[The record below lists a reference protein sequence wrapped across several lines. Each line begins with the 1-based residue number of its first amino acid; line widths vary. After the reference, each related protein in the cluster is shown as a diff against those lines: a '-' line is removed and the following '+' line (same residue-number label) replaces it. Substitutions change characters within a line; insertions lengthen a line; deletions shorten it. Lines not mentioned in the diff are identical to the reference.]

1 MSQSL
6 NPIQQLGRLGQS
18 VWYDNMYRALIDTG
32 ELQRLI
38 ESGVTGLTSNPTIF
52 EKAIS
57 SSDDYDE
64 SLVAHARR
72 SDDPQDLFEGLAVE
86 DIRAA
91 ADLLLPIYE
100 RTEGADGFA
109 SLEVNPHLAH
119 NTKGTIKAARRL
131 FLALDRPNVMI
142 KVPATPEGIPAIRD
156 LIGRGINVN
165 VTLIFSLE
173 MYARVRDAYVA
184 GLEDLIASGGDPAR
198 VSSVASFF
206 VSRVDTSV
214 DGLIGESGGALDEYA
229 GKAAVANAKIAYQD
243 FKSTFSTGR
252 FRAVAER
259 GARVQRPLWAST
271 STKNPEY
278 SDVLYVETLIGPH
291 TVNTMPD
298 ATLAAFMEHGTARTS
313 IEEGADEA
321 REVISALETGGISME
336 AVTTQLMHDGV
347 KAFADSFDELL
358 DNIVAKRDKLLS
370 KLAAPAGASLGKA
383 LATADEAVAS
393 LQDSDTV
400 ARIWSGDHTLW
411 SSKPTEI
418 MDRLGWL
425 DVPSLMLDCVDE
437 LIEFA
442 REIRDEGTRHVVLLG
457 MGGSSL
463 GAEVLGQCAESPSSL
478 AGEGRVEGD
487 SNFHPNPN
495 PLPEGE
501 GTSTYHPHLNP
512 LPSRE
517 RRIIEGWPELIVLD
531 STIPARIASVVE
543 SIDPAR
549 TLFLVSSKSGTTIEP
564 NMLYKFFRSVVED
577 VVGAENAGN
586 RFVAITDDGT
596 ALDELA
602 QEDGFRRV
610 FRNRPDIGGRY
621 SVLSYFGLV
630 PAALVGFEVRRLL
643 NSAVAMQGACG
654 VSVPVSAHPGAWF
667 GAVLGALAL
676 KGRDKLT
683 ILTSPSL
690 SSFGLWAEQ
699 LVAESL
705 GKDGMGIVPIA
716 GEPVENL
723 GRVGDDRMF
732 VSLEL
737 AGDDAEVGALAN
749 RLVSDGHPV
758 VRYRIDNVSE
768 LGGEFYRWQFAIA
781 VAGAVMGVHPFDQ
794 PDVQRAKDLTDEAL
808 ARFKSHGEAPTLV
821 STGSGEEL
829 VSSMGPE
836 EYFAILV
843 YLEQTPELDAA
854 LDELRSVIASKYSVP
869 TTVGYGP
876 RYLHSTGQL
885 HKGGANKVVALMLA
899 APHAQDVDIPGE
911 SFSFGVLADAQA
923 SSDLEALRSA
933 GRSVGCVVFEDAESG
948 ASGIKA
954 LANNL

>member
-1 MSQSL
+1 M
-6 NPIQQLGRLGQS
+6 
-18 VWYDNMYRALIDTG
+18 
-32 ELQRLI
+32 
-38 ESGVTGLTSNPTIF
+38 
-52 EKAIS
+52 
-57 SSDDYDE
+57 
-64 SLVAHARR
+64 
-72 SDDPQDLFEGLAVE
+72 
-86 DIRAA
+86 
-91 ADLLLPIYE
+91 
-100 RTEGADGFA
+100 
-109 SLEVNPHLAH
+109 
-119 NTKGTIKAARRL
+119 
-131 FLALDRPNVMI
+131 
-142 KVPATPEGIPAIRD
+142 
-156 LIGRGINVN
+156 
-165 VTLIFSLE
+165 
-173 MYARVRDAYVA
+173 RDAYVA
-184 GLEDLIASGGDPAR
+184 GLEDLVAAGGDPAR

-243 FKSTFSTGR
+243 FKSTFSTDR
-252 FRAVAER
+252 FRAVAEH

-313 IEEGADEA
+313 IEDGADEA
-321 REVISALETGGISME
+321 RATISALEDGGVSME

-370 KLAAPAGASLGKA
+370 ELAAPAGASLGKA
-383 LATADEAVAS
+383 RATADEAVAS
-393 LQDSDTV
+393 LQDSDAV

-411 SSKPTEI
+411 SSVPTEI
-418 MDRLGWL
+418 TDRLGWL
-425 DVPSLMLDCVDE
+425 DTPSSMLNSVDN
-437 LIEFA
+437 LVRFA
-442 REIRDEGTRHVVLLG
+442 HDVRDEGTRHVVLLG

-463 GAEVLGQCAESPSSL
+463 GAEVLGRCVNPPDRL
-478 AGEGRVEGD
+478 AGEGLDEGD
-487 SNFHPNPN
+487 STF
-495 PLPEGE
+495 
-501 GTSTYHPHLNP
+501 HPHLNP

-531 STIPARIASVVE
+531 STIPARIASVAE

-564 NMLYKFFRSVVED
+564 NMLYKYFRSVVED
-577 VVGAENAGN
+577 AVGAESAED
-586 RFVAITDDGT
+586 RFVAITDAGT
-596 ALDELA
+596 ALDALA
-602 QEDGFRRV
+602 QQAGFRRV

-630 PAALVGFEVRRLL
+630 PAALVGFDVRGLL

-654 VSVPVSAHPGAWF
+654 ASIPVSSNAGAWL
-667 GAVLGALAL
+667 GAVLGSLALA
-676 KGRDKLT
+676 GRDKLS

-690 SSFGLWAEQ
+690 ASFGLWAEQ

-705 GKDGMGIVPIA
+705 GKSGMGIVPIA
-716 GEPVENL
+716 GEPVEAL
-723 GRVGDDRMF
+723 RQVGDDRLF

-737 AGDDAEVGALAN
+737 TGDGSGIDALAE
-749 RLVSDGHPV
+749 RLVSGGHPV
-758 VRYRIDNVSE
+758 VRYEIGEVSE

-808 ARFKSHGEAPTLV
+808 ARFESDGVAPSLASV
-821 STGSGEEL
+821 GSVAEL
-829 VSSMGPE
+829 VSGMGTG
-836 EYFAILV
+836 EYLAILA

-854 LDELRSVIASKYSVP
+854 LAGLRSAVASKYSVP

-885 HKGGANKVVALMLA
+885 HKGGANNVAALMLT
-899 APHAQDVDIPGE
+899 APHAQDVGIPGE

-933 GRSVGCVVFEDAESG
+933 GRKVGCVVLEEATDATK
-948 ASGIKA
+948 GIKA
-954 LANNL
+954 LSERL

>member
-1 MSQSL
+1 MSQTL
-6 NPIQQLGRLGQS
+6 NPIQQLGQLGQS

-38 ESGVTGLTSNPTIF
+38 DSGVTGLTSNPTIF

-119 NTKGTIKAARRL
+119 DTKGTIKAARRL

-252 FRAVAER
+252 FRTVADR

-313 IEEGADEA
+313 IEDGADEA
-321 REVISALETGGISME
+321 REVISALEAGGVSME

-370 KLAAPAGASLGKA
+370 ALAAPAGASLGKA

-393 LQDSDTV
+393 LEDSDAV
-400 ARIWSGDHTLW
+400 ARIWSRDHTLW
-411 SSKPTEI
+411 SSDPTEI
-418 MDRLGWL
+418 TDRLGWL
-425 DVPSLMLDCVDE
+425 DVPSSMLDSVDE

-442 REIRDEGTRHVVLLG
+442 REVRDEGTRHVVLLG

-487 SNFHPNPN
+487 SNFHP
-495 PLPEGE
+495 
-501 GTSTYHPHLNP
+501 HLNP
-512 LPSRE
+512 PPSRE

-577 VVGAENAGN
+577 VVGAKNAGN
-586 RFVAITDDGT
+586 RFVAITDADT

-630 PAALVGFEVRRLL
+630 PAALIGFEVRGLL
-643 NSAVAMQGACG
+643 VSAVAMQSASGARI
-654 VSVPVSAHPGAWF
+654 PVAAHPGAWF
-667 GAVLGALAL
+667 GAVLGSLAL

-690 SSFGLWAEQ
+690 ASSGLWSEQ

-716 GEPVENL
+716 GEPVEAL
-723 GRVGDDRMF
+723 GRIGDDRLF

-737 AGDDAEVGALAN
+737 AGDGSEVGALAN

-758 VRYRIDNVSE
+758 VRYRIDDVSE
-768 LGGEFYRWQFAIA
+768 LGGEFYRWQFAVA
-781 VAGAVMGVHPFDQ
+781 VAGAVIGVHPFDQ
-794 PDVQRAKDLTDEAL
+794 PDVQRAKDLTDEGL
-808 ARFKSHGEAPTLV
+808 ARFKSQGEAPSLA
-821 STGSGEEL
+821 SIGSVEEL
-829 VSSMGPE
+829 VSGMGPG
-836 EYFAILV
+836 EYLAILV

-854 LDELRSVIASKYSVP
+854 LDELRSEIASKYSVP

-885 HKGGANKVVALMLA
+885 HKGGANKVAALMLT
-899 APHAQDVDIPGE
+899 APHTKDIDIPGE

-933 GRSVGCVVFEDAESG
+933 GRRVGCVVFG
-948 ASGIKA
+948 GTASVA
-954 LANNL
+954 SEVANLAKGL

>member
-1 MSQSL
+1 MSQTL

-18 VWYDNMYRALIDTG
+18 VWYDNMYRALIETG

-38 ESGVTGLTSNPTIF
+38 DSGVTGLTSNPTIF

-64 SLVAHARR
+64 SLVAHAKR
-72 SDDPQDLFEGLAVE
+72 SSDPQDLFEGLAVE

-119 NTKGTIKAARRL
+119 DTKGTIKAARRL

-184 GLEDLIASGGDPAR
+184 GLEDLVAAGGDPAR

-206 VSRVDTSV
+206 VSRVDSSV
-214 DGLIGESGGALDEYA
+214 DGLIGDSGGALDEYA

-243 FKSTFSTGR
+243 FKSTFSTDR

-298 ATLAAFMEHGTARTS
+298 ATLAAFMEHGTARTA
-313 IEEGADEA
+313 IEDDVDES
-321 REVISALETGGISME
+321 RDVISALEAGGVSME
-336 AVTTQLMHDGV
+336 AVTTQLMHAGV

-358 DNIVAKRDKLLS
+358 DNIVVKRDKLLS
-370 KLAAPAGASLGKA
+370 AVAAPAGGSLGKA

-393 LQDSDTV
+393 LQDSDAA

-411 SSKPTEI
+411 STDPTEI
-418 MDRLGWL
+418 TDRLGWL
-425 DVPSLMLDCVDE
+425 DTPSSMLDSVDD
-437 LIEFA
+437 LTLFA
-442 REIRDEGTRHVVLLG
+442 NAVRNEGTKHVVLLG

-463 GAEVLGQCAESPSSL
+463 GAEVLGQCALRQAQDERFTKLPTPVSPSM
-478 AGEGRVEGD
+478 
-487 SNFHPNPN
+487 
-495 PLPEGE
+495 
-501 GTSTYHPHLNP
+501 
-512 LPSRE
+512 E
-517 RRIIEGWPELIVLD
+517 RKPGLGWPELIVLD

-543 SIDPAR
+543 SIDPAS

-577 VVGAENAGN
+577 AIGAESAGS
-586 RFVAITDDGT
+586 RFVAITDADS
-596 ALDELA
+596 ALDELG
-602 QEDGFRRV
+602 QEAGFRRV

-630 PAALVGFEVRRLL
+630 PAALIGLDIRSLL
-643 NSAVAMQGACG
+643 NSAMAMQGACG
-654 VSVPVSAHPGAWF
+654 RTIPVSSNAGAWF
-667 GAVLGALAL
+667 GAVLGSLAL
-676 KGRDKLT
+676 EGRDKLT

-690 SSFGLWAEQ
+690 ASFGLWAEQ

-705 GKDGMGIVPIA
+705 GKNGMGIVPVA
-716 GEPVENL
+716 GEPVEAL
-723 GRVGDDRMF
+723 GQVGDDRLF
-732 VSLEL
+732 VSLEMTG
-737 AGDDAEVGALAN
+737 GDGFQTRPYAE
-749 RLVSDGHPV
+749 RLVSEGHPV
-758 VRYRIDNVSE
+758 IRYRITDVNG
-768 LGGEFYRWQFAIA
+768 LGGEFYRWQFAVA

-808 ARFKSHGEAPTLV
+808 TRFKVDGEAPTLAAM
-821 STGSGEEL
+821 GSVEEL
-829 VSSMGPE
+829 VSGMEPG
-836 EYFAILV
+836 EYLAILA
-843 YLEQTPELDAA
+843 YLEQTPEVDAA
-854 LDELRSVIASKYSVP
+854 LAELRSAIASKYSVP
-869 TTVGYGP
+869 TTLGYGP

-885 HKGGANKVVALMLA
+885 HKGGANNVAALMLM
-899 APHAQDVDIPGE
+899 APYVQDIGIPGE

-933 GRSVGCVVFEDAESG
+933 GRSVGCVVFGDADKVTSEI
-948 ASGIKA
+948 AD
-954 LANNL
+954 LAMRL

>member
-1 MSQSL
+1 MTQSL
-6 NPIQQLGRLGQS
+6 NPIQQLGQLGQS
-18 VWYDNMYRALIDTG
+18 VWYDNMYRALIETG

-38 ESGVTGLTSNPTIF
+38 DSGVTGLTSNPTIF

-119 NTKGTIKAARRL
+119 DTKGTIKAARRL

-214 DGLIGESGGALDEYA
+214 DGKIGESGGALDEYA

-243 FKSTFSTGR
+243 FKSTFSTDR

-313 IEEGADEA
+313 IEDGADEA
-321 REVISALETGGISME
+321 REVISALEAGGVSME

-370 KLAAPAGASLGKA
+370 ALAAPAGASLGKA

-393 LQDSDTV
+393 LEDSDAV

-411 SSKPTEI
+411 SSDPTEI
-418 MDRLGWL
+418 TDRLGWL
-425 DVPSLMLDCVDE
+425 DVPSSMLDCVDE

-442 REIRDEGTRHVVLLG
+442 REVRDEGTRHVVLLG

-463 GAEVLGQCAESPSSL
+463 GAEVLGQCAESPSSP

-487 SNFHPNPN
+487 SNF
-495 PLPEGE
+495 
-501 GTSTYHPHLNP
+501 HPHLNP

-577 VVGAENAGN
+577 AVGAENAGN
-586 RFVAITDDGT
+586 RFVAITDADT

-602 QEDGFRRV
+602 QEVGFRRV

-630 PAALVGFEVRRLL
+630 PAVLIGFKVRGLLV
-643 NSAVAMQGACG
+643 SAVAMQSASGARI
-654 VSVPVSAHPGAWF
+654 PVAAHPGAWF
-667 GAVLGALAL
+667 GAVLGSLAL

-690 SSFGLWAEQ
+690 ASFGLWAEQ

-705 GKDGMGIVPIA
+705 GKSGMGIVPIE
-716 GEPVENL
+716 GEPVEAL
-723 GRVGDDRMF
+723 GQIGDDRLF

-758 VRYRIDNVSE
+758 VRYRIDDVIE

-808 ARFKSHGEAPTLV
+808 ARFKSHGEAPTLA
-821 STGSGEEL
+821 SAGSVEEVASGMEPADYL
-829 VSSMGPE
+829 
-836 EYFAILV
+836 AILA

-854 LDELRSVIASKYSVP
+854 LVKLRSAIASKYSMP

-885 HKGGANKVVALMLA
+885 HKGGANNVAALMLT
-899 APHAQDVDIPGE
+899 APHSQDIDIQGE
-911 SFSFGVLADAQA
+911 NFSFGVLADAQA

-933 GRSVGCVVFEDAESG
+933 GRRVGCVVFEDAESG

>member
-1 MSQSL
+1 MSQTL
-6 NPIQQLGRLGQS
+6 NPIQQLGQLGQS
-18 VWYDNMYRALIDTG
+18 VWYDNMYRALIETG

-38 ESGVTGLTSNPTIF
+38 DSGVTGLTSNPTIF

-119 NTKGTIKAARRL
+119 DTKGTIKAARRL

-142 KVPATPEGIPAIRD
+142 KVPATPEGIPAIRN

-184 GLEDLIASGGDPAR
+184 GLEDLVAAGGDPAR

-243 FKSTFSTGR
+243 FKSTFSTDR
-252 FRAVAER
+252 FRAVADH

-313 IEEGADEA
+313 IEDDVDESRA
-321 REVISALETGGISME
+321 AISALEAGGVSMD

-370 KLAAPAGASLGKA
+370 ALAAPAGASLGKA

-393 LQDSDTV
+393 LQDSNAV

-411 SSKPTEI
+411 SSDPTEI
-418 MDRLGWL
+418 TDRLGWL
-425 DVPSLMLDCVDE
+425 DVPTYMLDSVDD
-437 LIEFA
+437 LTQFA
-442 REIRDEGTRHVVLLG
+442 LEVRDEGTNHVVLLG

-463 GAEVLGQCAESPSSL
+463 GAEVLGGCAEAPSPL
-478 AGEGRVEGD
+478 AREGWDEGD
-487 SNFHPNPN
+487 SNFHPHPN

-501 GTSTYHPHLNP
+501 GTFTSH
-512 LPSRE
+512 SSAGR
-517 RRIIEGWPELIVLD
+517 GWPELIVLD
-531 STIPARIASVVE
+531 STVPARIARVVE

-577 VVGAENAGN
+577 AVGAENAGN
-586 RFVAITDDGT
+586 RFVAITDADT
-596 ALDELA
+596 ALSELGREA
-602 QEDGFRRV
+602 GFRRV

-630 PAALVGFEVRRLL
+630 PAALIGFDDRGLL
-643 NSAVAMQGACG
+643 DSAVAMRGKCGAG
-654 VSVPVSAHPGAWF
+654 VPVAMNAGAWF
-667 GAVLGALAL
+667 GAVLGSLALA
-676 KGRDKLT
+676 GRDKLT
-683 ILTSPSL
+683 VLTSPSL
-690 SSFGLWAEQ
+690 ASFGLWAEQ

-716 GEPVENL
+716 GEPVEAL
-723 GRVGDDRMF
+723 GRIGDDRLF
-732 VSLEL
+732 VSLEMARDGSEIDSL
-737 AGDDAEVGALAN
+737 AD
-749 RLVSDGHPV
+749 RLVSDGHPMI
-758 VRYRIDNVSE
+758 RYRIDDVSD

-808 ARFKSHGEAPTLV
+808 ARFESHGEAPTLA
-821 STGSGEEL
+821 SMGSVEEL
-829 VSSMGPE
+829 VSGMGPG
-836 EYFAILV
+836 EYLAILA

-854 LDELRSVIASKYSVP
+854 LGKLRSAVASKYSVP
-869 TTVGYGP
+869 TTLGYGP

-885 HKGGANKVVALMLA
+885 HKGGANNVAALMLT
-899 APHAQDVDIPGE
+899 APHAQDIDIPGE

-933 GRSVGCVVFEDAESG
+933 GRNTAAIVLGDSV
-948 ASGIKA
+948 ASVYELVNSVAG
-954 LANNL
+954 

>member
-1 MSQSL
+1 MSTLQNSF

-18 VWYDNMYRALIDTG
+18 VWYDNMYRALIETG

-38 ESGVTGLTSNPTIF
+38 DSGVTGLTSNPTIF

-100 RTEGADGFA
+100 KTEGADGFA

-119 NTKGTIKAARRL
+119 DTKGTIKAARRL
-131 FLALDRPNVMI
+131 FGALDRPNVMI

-173 MYARVRDAYVA
+173 MYSRVREAYMA
-184 GLEDLIASGGDPAR
+184 GLEDLIASGGDLAR

-214 DGLIGESGGALDEYA
+214 DGLIGESGGALDDYQ

-243 FKSTFSTGR
+243 FKATFGTNR
-252 FRAVAER
+252 FRAMSER

-313 IEEGADEA
+313 IEDGADEA
-321 REVISALETGGISME
+321 RATISVLESGGISMD

-358 DNIVAKRDKLLS
+358 ENIVAKRDKLLS
-370 KLAAPAGASLGKA
+370 ALAAPAGVSLGKA
-383 LATADEAVAS
+383 RATADEAVAS
-393 LQDSDTV
+393 LEDTDAV
-400 ARIWSGDHTLW
+400 ARIWSGDHTVW
-411 SSKPTEI
+411 SSDPTEI
-418 MDRLGWL
+418 TDRLGWL
-425 DVPSLMLDCVDE
+425 DTPSSMLDCVDD
-437 LIEFA
+437 LTRFA
-442 REIRDEGTRHVVLLG
+442 DQVRDDGIRHVVLLG

-463 GAEVLGQCAESPSSL
+463 GAEVLWQCAKAPSPL
-478 AGEGRVEGD
+478 AGE
-487 SNFHPNPN
+487 S
-495 PLPEGE
+495 
-501 GTSTYHPHLNP
+501 
-512 LPSRE
+512 
-517 RRIIEGWPELIVLD
+517 WPELIVLD
-531 STIPARIASVVE
+531 STIPARIQSVVE
-543 SIDPAR
+543 SIDPAH

-564 NMLYKFFRSVVED
+564 NMLYKLFRSVVED
-577 VVGAENAGN
+577 AVGGESAGD
-586 RFVAITDDGT
+586 RFVAITDAGT

-602 QEDGFRRV
+602 VQARFRKV

-630 PAALVGFEVRRLL
+630 PASLIGFDIRGLL
-643 NSAVAMQGACG
+643 NSATTMQGACG
-654 VSVPVSAHPGAWF
+654 QGVSASVNAGAWL
-667 GAVLGALAL
+667 GAVLGSLALA
-676 KGRDKLT
+676 GRDKLT

-690 SSFGLWAEQ
+690 ASFGLWAEQ

-705 GKDGMGIVPIA
+705 GKNGMGIVPIA
-716 GEPVENL
+716 GEPVEAL
-723 GRVGDDRMF
+723 GQAGDDRLF

-737 AGDDAEVGALAN
+737 VGDSSEVEVLAGRMAA
-749 RLVSDGHPV
+749 DGHPL
-758 VRYRIDNVSE
+758 VRYIIGDVSD
-768 LGGEFYRWQFAIA
+768 LGGEFYRWQFAVA

-794 PDVQRAKDLTDEAL
+794 PDVQRAKDLTDQAL
-808 ARFKSHGEAPTLV
+808 GRFMSHGEAPTLASLGSV
-821 STGSGEEL
+821 KELITGMRPGDYL
-829 VSSMGPE
+829 
-836 EYFAILV
+836 AILA

-854 LDELRSVIASKYSVP
+854 LAKLRSAIASKYSIP
-869 TTVGYGP
+869 TTLGYGP

-885 HKGGANKVVALMLA
+885 HKGGANNVAALLLT
-899 APHAQDVDIPGE
+899 APHLQDIDIPGE
-911 SFSFGVLADAQA
+911 SFSFGILANAQA

-933 GRSVGCVVFEDAESG
+933 GRKVGGVVLGDAAGAKAGIAALAES
-948 ASGIKA
+948 
-954 LANNL
+954 L

>member
-1 MSQSL
+1 MRRRQPVSVSQNSL
-6 NPIQQLGRLGQS
+6 NPIQQLGQLGQS
-18 VWYDNMYRALIDTG
+18 VWYDNMYRALIETG

-38 ESGVTGLTSNPTIF
+38 DSGITGLTSNPTIF

-72 SDDPQDLFEGLAVE
+72 SADPQDLFEGLAVE

-100 RTEGADGFA
+100 GTEGADGFA

-119 NTKGTIKAARRL
+119 DTKGTIKAARRL
-131 FLALDRPNVMI
+131 FSALDRPNVMI

-173 MYARVRDAYVA
+173 MYARVREAYIA
-184 GLEDLIASGGDPAR
+184 GVEDLIASGGDPAR

-214 DGLIGESGGALDEYA
+214 DGLIGDSGGALDEYA

-243 FKSTFSTGR
+243 FKSTFSTDR
-252 FRAVAER
+252 FRAAAQH

-313 IEEGADEA
+313 IEDGVDEA
-321 REVISALETGGISME
+321 RATISALEAGGVSMD

-370 KLAAPAGASLGKA
+370 ALAAPAGASLGKA
-383 LATADEAVAS
+383 RATADEAVAS
-393 LQDSDTV
+393 LEETDAV

-411 SSKPTEI
+411 SSDPTEI
-418 MDRLGWL
+418 ADRLGWL
-425 DVPSLMLDCVDE
+425 DTPSSMLDSVDD
-437 LIEFA
+437 LTRFA
-442 REIRDEGTRHVVLLG
+442 NQVREEGIRHVVLLG

-463 GAEVLGQCAESPSSL
+463 GAEVLWQCAKAPSPL
-478 AGEGRVEGD
+478 AGEGWDEGD
-487 SNFHPNPN
+487 
-495 PLPEGE
+495 
-501 GTSTYHPHLNP
+501 STYHPHLNP

-517 RRIIEGWPELIVLD
+517 RRLREGWPELIVLD

-577 VVGAENAGN
+577 AVGAENAGD
-586 RFVAITDDGT
+586 RFVAITDADT

-602 QEDGFRRV
+602 QEAGFRRV

-630 PAALVGFEVRRLL
+630 PAALVGF
-643 NSAVAMQGACG
+643 
-654 VSVPVSAHPGAWF
+654 
-667 GAVLGALAL
+667 
-676 KGRDKLT
+676 D
-683 ILTSPSL
+683 I
-690 SSFGLWAEQ
+690 
-699 LVAESL
+699 
-705 GKDGMGIVPIA
+705 
-716 GEPVENL
+716 
-723 GRVGDDRMF
+723 RV
-732 VSLEL
+732 
-737 AGDDAEVGALAN
+737 
-749 RLVSDGHPV
+749 
-758 VRYRIDNVSE
+758 
-768 LGGEFYRWQFAIA
+768 
-781 VAGAVMGVHPFDQ
+781 
-794 PDVQRAKDLTDEAL
+794 
-808 ARFKSHGEAPTLV
+808 
-821 STGSGEEL
+821 
-829 VSSMGPE
+829 
-836 EYFAILV
+836 
-843 YLEQTPELDAA
+843 
-854 LDELRSVIASKYSVP
+854 
-869 TTVGYGP
+869 
-876 RYLHSTGQL
+876 
-885 HKGGANKVVALMLA
+885 
-899 APHAQDVDIPGE
+899 
-911 SFSFGVLADAQA
+911 
-923 SSDLEALRSA
+923 
-933 GRSVGCVVFEDAESG
+933 C
-948 ASGIKA
+948 
-954 LANNL
+954 

>member
-1 MSQSL
+1 MSVLQNSL

-18 VWYDNMYRALIDTG
+18 VWYDNMYRALIETG

-38 ESGVTGLTSNPTIF
+38 DSGVTGLTSNPTIF

-100 RTEGADGFA
+100 NTEGADGFA

-119 NTKGTIKAARRL
+119 DTKGTIKAARRL
-131 FLALDRPNVMI
+131 FAALDRPNVMI

-173 MYARVRDAYVA
+173 MYSRVREAYMA

-198 VSSVASFF
+198 VASVASFF

-214 DGLIGESGGALDEYA
+214 DGLIGESRGALNDYQ

-243 FKSTFSTGR
+243 FKATFGTDR
-252 FRAVAER
+252 FRSMAEH

-278 SDVLYVETLIGPH
+278 SDVLYVETLIGPD

-313 IEEGADEA
+313 IEDDADEA
-321 REVISALETGGISME
+321 RATISALEAGGVSMD

-358 DNIVAKRDKLLS
+358 ENIVAKRDKLLS
-370 KLAAPAGASLGKA
+370 ALAAPAGVSLGKA
-383 LATADEAVAS
+383 RATADEAVAS
-393 LQDSDTV
+393 LEDTDAV

-411 SSKPTEI
+411 SSDPTEI
-418 MDRLGWL
+418 TDRLGWL
-425 DVPSLMLDCVDE
+425 DTPSSMLDCVDD
-437 LIEFA
+437 LTRFA
-442 REIRDEGTRHVVLLG
+442 HEVRDDGIRHVVLLG

-463 GAEVLGQCAESPSSL
+463 GAEVLWQCATFMVGAGFKPAPTAPLHAPVSSL
-478 AGEGRVEGD
+478 G
-487 SNFHPNPN
+487 
-495 PLPEGE
+495 
-501 GTSTYHPHLNP
+501 
-512 LPSRE
+512 E
-517 RRIIEGWPELIVLD
+517 RRPREAWPELIVLD
-531 STIPARIASVVE
+531 STIPARIHSVVE

-549 TLFLVSSKSGTTIEP
+549 TLFLVSSKSGTTVEP

-577 VVGAENAGN
+577 AIGSESACHSRESGN
-586 RFVAITDDGT
+586 RFVAITDTGT

-602 QEDGFRRV
+602 VQERFRKV

-630 PAALVGFEVRRLL
+630 PASLIGFDIRGLL
-643 NSAVAMQGACG
+643 DSAVEMQTACG
-654 VSVPVSAHPGAWF
+654 PSISVSANAGAWF
-667 GAVLGALAL
+667 GAMLGSLALA
-676 KGRDKLT
+676 GHDKLT

-690 SSFGLWAEQ
+690 ASFGLWAEQ

-705 GKDGMGIVPIA
+705 GKNGLGIVPIA
-716 GEPVENL
+716 NEPVEAL
-723 GRVGDDRMF
+723 EHIGDDRLF

-737 AGDDAEVGALAN
+737 AGEDLVGAGLKPALIDRLA
-749 RLVSDGHPV
+749 SDGHPV
-758 VRYRIDNVSE
+758 VRYKINDISA

-781 VAGAVMGVHPFDQ
+781 VAGAVMRVHPFDQ
-794 PDVQRAKDLTDEAL
+794 PDVQRAKDLTVQAL
-808 ARFKSHGEAPTLV
+808 ARFESQGEAPTLTSV
-821 STGSGEEL
+821 GSIKEL
-829 VSSMGPE
+829 VTSMKPGD
-836 EYFAILV
+836 YLAILA
-843 YLEQTPELDAA
+843 YLEQTPELDTA
-854 LDELRSVIASKYSVP
+854 LAKLRSTITSKYSIP
-869 TTVGYGP
+869 TTLGYGP

-885 HKGGANKVVALMLA
+885 HKGGANDVSALILT
-899 APHAQDVDIPGE
+899 APHAQDIDIPGE
-911 SFSFGVLADAQA
+911 RFSLGILADAQA

-933 GRSVGCVVFEDAESG
+933 GRKVARMTLGNAASATAEITELAESLQITV
-948 ASGIKA
+948 A
-954 LANNL
+954 

>member
-1 MSQSL
+1 MSQTL

-18 VWYDNMYRALIDTG
+18 VWYDNMYRALIETG

-38 ESGVTGLTSNPTIF
+38 DSGVTGLTSNPTIF

-91 ADLLLPIYE
+91 ADLLLPVYE

-119 NTKGTIKAARRL
+119 DTKGTIKAARRL

-142 KVPATPEGIPAIRD
+142 KVPATPEGIPAIRN

-173 MYARVRDAYVA
+173 MYARVRDAYIA
-184 GLEDLIASGGDPAR
+184 GLEDLAAAGGDPAR

-243 FKSTFSTGR
+243 FKSTFSADR
-252 FRAVAER
+252 FRAIAEQ

-313 IEEGADEA
+313 IEDGVDESRA
-321 REVISALETGGISME
+321 VISALEAGGVSMD

-358 DNIVAKRDKLLS
+358 DNIVVKRDKLLS
-370 KLAAPAGASLGKA
+370 ALAAPAGASLGKA

-393 LQDSDTV
+393 LQDSDAV

-411 SSKPTEI
+411 SSDPTEI
-418 MDRLGWL
+418 TDRLGWL
-425 DVPSLMLDCVDE
+425 DTPSSMLDSVDD
-437 LIEFA
+437 LIRFA
-442 REIRDEGTRHVVLLG
+442 SEVRDEGTRHVVLLG

-463 GAEVLGQCAESPSSL
+463 GAEVLGRCAEAPNRL
-478 AGEGRVEGD
+478 VGEGQVEGD
-487 SNFHPNPN
+487 
-495 PLPEGE
+495 
-501 GTSTYHPHLNP
+501 STYHPHLNP

-577 VVGAENAGN
+577 AVGAESAGS
-586 RFVAITDDGT
+586 RFVAITDAGT
-596 ALDELA
+596 ALDELG
-602 QEDGFRRV
+602 QEAGFRRV

-621 SVLSYFGLV
+621 SVLSHFGLV
-630 PAALVGFEVRRLL
+630 PAALIGFDVRRLL
-643 NSAVAMQGACG
+643 NSAVVMQGACG
-654 VSVPVSAHPGAWF
+654 AGVPVTMNPGAWF
-667 GAVLGALAL
+667 GAVLGSLAL
-676 KGRDKLT
+676 EGRDKLT

-690 SSFGLWAEQ
+690 ASFGLWAEQ

-705 GKDGMGIVPIA
+705 GKNGMGIVPIA
-716 GEPVENL
+716 GEPVEAL
-723 GRVGDDRMF
+723 GRIGDDRLF

-737 AGDDAEVGALAN
+737 AGDGSEIGALAD
-749 RLVSDGHPV
+749 RLVSEGHPV
-758 VRYRIDNVSE
+758 VRYSIDDVSE
-768 LGGEFYRWQFAIA
+768 LGGEFYRWQFAVA
-781 VAGAVMGVHPFDQ
+781 VAGAVLGVHPFDQ
-794 PDVQRAKDLTDEAL
+794 PDVQRAKDLTDAAL
-808 ARFKSHGEAPTLV
+808 ARFRSRGETPTLA
-821 STGSGEEL
+821 STGSVKEL
-829 VSSMGPE
+829 VSGMEPGD
-836 EYFAILV
+836 YLAILA

-854 LDELRSVIASKYSVP
+854 LAGLRSAIASKYSVP

-885 HKGGANKVVALMLA
+885 HKGGANNVTALMLT
-899 APHAQDVDIPGE
+899 APHTQDIDIPGE
-911 SFSFGVLADAQA
+911 SFSFAVLADAQA

-933 GRSVGCVVFEDAESG
+933 GRRVGCVVFGDAAG
-948 ASGIKA
+948 
-954 LANNL
+954 LATEVANFA

>member
-1 MSQSL
+1 MSQTL

-18 VWYDNMYRALIDTG
+18 VWYDNMYRALIETG

-38 ESGVTGLTSNPTIF
+38 DSGVTGLTSNPTIF

-72 SDDPQDLFEGLAVE
+72 SSDPQGLFEGLAVE

-119 NTKGTIKAARRL
+119 DTKGTIKAARRL

-173 MYARVRDAYVA
+173 MYTRVRDAYIA
-184 GLEDLIASGGDPAR
+184 GLEDLVAAGGNPAR

-206 VSRVDTSV
+206 VSRVDSSV
-214 DGLIGESGGALDEYA
+214 DGLIGDSGGALDEYA

-243 FKSTFSTGR
+243 FKSTFSTDR
-252 FRAVAER
+252 FRAVAEH

-298 ATLAAFMEHGTARTS
+298 ATLAAFMEHGTAQTS
-313 IEEGADEA
+313 IENGADEA
-321 REVISALETGGISME
+321 RATISALEAGGVSMD

-358 DNIVAKRDKLLS
+358 DNIVVKRDKLLS
-370 KLAAPAGASLGKA
+370 ELATPAGASLGKA

-393 LQDSDTV
+393 LQDSDAV
-400 ARIWSGDHTLW
+400 GRIWAGDHTVW
-411 SSKPTEI
+411 SSDPTEI
-418 MDRLGWL
+418 TDRLGWL
-425 DVPSLMLDCVDE
+425 DTPSSMLDCVND
-437 LIEFA
+437 LFHFA
-442 REIRDEGTRHVVLLG
+442 QQVRDEGTRHVVLLG

-463 GAEVLGQCAESPSSL
+463 GAEVLGQCALRQAQDERFTRLPIPVSPS
-478 AGEGRVEGD
+478 R
-487 SNFHPNPN
+487 
-495 PLPEGE
+495 
-501 GTSTYHPHLNP
+501 
-512 LPSRE
+512 
-517 RRIIEGWPELIVLD
+517 EGWPELVVLD
-531 STIPARIASVVE
+531 STIPARLASVVE

-564 NMLYKFFRSVVED
+564 NMLYRYFRSVVED
-577 VVGAENAGN
+577 TVGAESAGS
-586 RFVAITDDGT
+586 RFVAITDAGS
-596 ALDELA
+596 ALDELGQRA
-602 QEDGFRRV
+602 GFRRV

-630 PAALVGFEVRRLL
+630 PAALIGFDVRGLL
-643 NSAVAMQGACG
+643 NSAVAMEGACGAG
-654 VSVPVSAHPGAWF
+654 VSVPSNAGAWL
-667 GAVLGALAL
+667 GAVFGSLAL

-690 SSFGLWAEQ
+690 ASFGLWAEQ

-705 GKDGMGIVPIA
+705 GKNGMGIVPIA
-716 GEPVENL
+716 GEPVEAL
-723 GRVGDDRMF
+723 GRVGDDRLF
-732 VSLEL
+732 VSLEMAGGDGFQTRPYTERL
-737 AGDDAEVGALAN
+737 A
-749 RLVSDGHPV
+749 SDGHPV
-758 VRYRIDNVSE
+758 IRYRIGDVCD

-808 ARFKSHGEAPTLV
+808 VRFMSHGEAPTLTSV
-821 STGSGEEL
+821 GSVKEL
-829 VSSMGPE
+829 VSGMGSGD
-836 EYFAILV
+836 YLAILA
-843 YLEQTPELDAA
+843 YLEQTPEVDAA
-854 LDELRSVIASKYSVP
+854 LAGLRSVIASKYSVP
-869 TTVGYGP
+869 TTLGYGP

-885 HKGGANKVVALMLA
+885 HKGGANSVAALMLT
-899 APHAQDVDIPGE
+899 APHAQDIDIPGE
-911 SFSFGVLADAQA
+911 TFSFGVLADAQA

-933 GRSVGCVVFEDAESG
+933 GRSVGCVVLAG
-948 ASGIKA
+948 ATDVVEGIEA
-954 LANNL
+954 LSEGL